1 MKLRNAVLTLTD
13 ERSAAA
19 WKRFDNVFG
28 LCWKRMPVRSTPM
41 KAITPIK
48 AGAVALLLSAA
59 QCTCAQQPPRSADT
73 AAPTAAD
80 TGSRHTG
87 IDYSKYVVR
96 TVGMFSFSS
105 LYDWD
110 SNDPSHAVVWT
121 TPFEAYRLTLLGPC
135 FELQHAPIIALTS
148 NGGTVTAGLDS
159 VLVRGDRCT
168 IQTIE
173 KLDAKAISAARKQK
187 RD

>member
-1 MKLRNAVLTLTD
+1 MNTRRLLPILVTL
-13 ERSAAA
+13 A
-19 WKRFDNVFG
+19 
-28 LCWKRMPVRSTPM
+28 LC
-41 KAITPIK
+41 A
-48 AGAVALLLSAA
+48 
-59 QCTCAQQPPRSADT
+59 CAQQPARGPET
-73 AAPTAAD
+73 AAAEPTGGEA
-80 TGSRHTG
+80 GKHTG

-96 TVGMFSFSS
+96 TVGMFAFSS

-110 SNDPSHAVVWT
+110 SNDPGHAVVWT

-148 NGGTVTAGLDS
+148 NGGTVTAGFDS

-168 IQTIE
+168 IQSIE
-173 KLDAKAISAARKQK
+173 KLDGKAIRAARKQK

>member
-1 MKLRNAVLTLTD
+1 MNAPRAL
-13 ERSAAA
+13 
-19 WKRFDNVFG
+19 
-28 LCWKRMPVRSTPM
+28 
-41 KAITPIK
+41 PILLML
-48 AGAVALLLSAA
+48 ALGA
-59 QCTCAQQPPRSADT
+59 CAQQPAHGPET
-73 AAPTAAD
+73 AAAGPVTGETAAK
-80 TGSRHTG
+80 HTG
-87 IDYSKYVVR
+87 IDYSKYVTR
-96 TVGMFSFSS
+96 TVGMFAFSS

-110 SNDPSHAVVWT
+110 SNDPTHAVVWT

-148 NGGTVTAGLDS
+148 NGGTVTAGFDS

-173 KLDAKAISAARKQK
+173 KLDGRALRAARKQK

>member
-1 MKLRNAVLTLTD
+1 MNAPRVLPILVLL
-13 ERSAAA
+13 A
-19 WKRFDNVFG
+19 
-28 LCWKRMPVRSTPM
+28 LC
-41 KAITPIK
+41 A
-48 AGAVALLLSAA
+48 
-59 QCTCAQQPPRSADT
+59 CAQQPARSPEA
-73 AAPTAAD
+73 AAPVPSGGETA
-80 TGSRHTG
+80 TSRHAG
-87 IDYSKYVVR
+87 IDYSKYVTR
-96 TVGMFSFSS
+96 TVGMFAFSS

-110 SNDPSHAVVWT
+110 SNDPGHAVVWT

-148 NGGTVTAGLDS
+148 NGGTVTAGFDS

-173 KLDAKAISAARKQK
+173 KLDAKAIHAARKQK

>member
-1 MKLRNAVLTLTD
+1 
-13 ERSAAA
+13 
-19 WKRFDNVFG
+19 
-28 LCWKRMPVRSTPM
+28 M
-41 KAITPIK
+41 KARASTRAAK
-48 AGAVALLLSAA
+48 SVAFLLAA
-59 QCTCAQQPPRSADT
+59 SLCACAQQPARGPEAGA
-73 AAPTAAD
+73 AAPAGETA
-80 TGSRHTG
+80 GKHTG

-96 TVGMFSFSS
+96 TVGMFAFSS

-110 SNDPSHAVVWT
+110 SNDPGHAVVWT

-148 NGGTVTAGLDS
+148 NGGTVTAGFDS

-173 KLDAKAISAARKQK
+173 KLDGKAIRAARKQK

>member
-1 MKLRNAVLTLTD
+1 
-13 ERSAAA
+13 
-19 WKRFDNVFG
+19 
-28 LCWKRMPVRSTPM
+28 M
-41 KAITPIK
+41 KARASTRAAK
-48 AGAVALLLSAA
+48 SVAFLLAA
-59 QCTCAQQPPRSADT
+59 FLCACAQQPARGPEAGA
-73 AAPTAAD
+73 AAPAGETA
-80 TGSRHTG
+80 GKHTG

-96 TVGMFSFSS
+96 TVGMFAFSS

-110 SNDPSHAVVWT
+110 SNDPGHAVVWT

-148 NGGTVTAGLDS
+148 NGGTVTAGFDS

-168 IQTIE
+168 IQSIE
-173 KLDAKAISAARKQK
+173 KLDGKAIRAARKQK

>member
-1 MKLRNAVLTLTD
+1 MKA
-13 ERSAAA
+13 
-19 WKRFDNVFG
+19 
-28 LCWKRMPVRSTPM
+28 STSM
-41 KAITPIK
+41 KAIRP
-48 AGAVALLLSAA
+48 AVLLLAVSLGA
-59 QCTCAQQPPRSADT
+59 CAQQPARNAAG
-73 AAPTAAD
+73 AAPAAE
-80 TGSRHTG
+80 TGAKHTG
-87 IDYSKYVVR
+87 IDYAKYVTR

-110 SNDPSHAVVWT
+110 SNDPTHAVVWT

-173 KLDAKAISAARKQK
+173 KLDAKAIRAARKQK
-187 RD
+187 HH

>member
-1 MKLRNAVLTLTD
+1 MR
-13 ERSAAA
+13 
-19 WKRFDNVFG
+19 
-28 LCWKRMPVRSTPM
+28 
-41 KAITPIK
+41 AIKPIK
-48 AGAVALLLSAA
+48 AGPAALLLAA
-59 QCTCAQQPPRSADT
+59 SLCACAQQPPRSAD
-73 AAPTAAD
+73 AATLAAD

-110 SNDPSHAVVWT
+110 SNDPTHAVVWT

-135 FELQHAPIIALTS
+135 FELQHAPIIGLTS

-173 KLDAKAISAARKQK
+173 KLDAKAIRAARKQK
-187 RD
+187 HD